1 MTNPKW
7 NIINARTVEF
17 DASFV
22 HGIDLFQ
29 INWSGRTDKPFWP
42 VRRYSRNLSSKLHRG
57 NRGLQAPHGKF
68 IETPRNGDFVL
79 VVSTGPLVG

>member
-7 NIINARTVEF
+7 NFINARTVES

-22 HGIDLFQ
+22 HGIDLVH
-29 INWSGRTDKPFWP
+29 INWSGRTDRPFGP
-42 VRRYSRNLSSKLHRG
+42 VRSNSRNLSNKLHRG

-68 IETPRNGDFVL
+68 NETPRNSNLVL
-79 VVSTGPLVG
+79 VVSTGLLVG